1 VITFVIAAGKRK
13 PQSHLRKRLP
23 GMVRFVT
30 YDRLFASSRVRRGTW
45 IFTDQDRLGF
55 WDLEL
60 AARYW
65 RALAQGG
72 ARVLNDPAR
81 FLPRASLL
89 KKLHREG
96 LNSFRAWRLAD
107 GEVPDVFPVFLRKE
121 AAHRGAATGLL
132 NSSDEVAT
140 ALIKLMNDGI
150 PIRDIV
156 AVEYRARELEDK
168 PGAFRKYSMYVVGD
182 RVVPAP
188 IVTDVAW
195 HAKIGT
201 IGTATEEH
209 YLFERRYNEE
219 RPHADH
225 LRRAFAS
232 AGLEYG
238 RADYTVIDD
247 KADIYEINTNP
258 TIGRLRKHH
267 SQTRMETL
275 RQGLDELVE
284 AVAAL
289 DTPAR
294 GSIKLA
300 LDLPRRARPFFMR
313 FQFSRWTP

>member
-1 VITFVIAAGKRK
+1 MITFVIAAGKRK
-13 PQSHLRKRLP
+13 PQAYLRKRLP
-23 GMVRFVT
+23 GIVRFVT
-30 YDRLFASSRVRRGTW
+30 YDSLFMNGRVPGGTW

-60 AARYW
+60 AARCW
-65 RALAQGG
+65 RALAEGG
-72 ARVLNDPAR
+72 ARVVNNPAT

-89 KKLHREG
+89 KKLHRDG
-96 LNSFRAWRLAD
+96 FNSFRAWRLAD
-107 GEVPDVFPVFLRKE
+107 GEMPDAFPVFLRKE
-121 AAHRGAATGLL
+121 AAHRGSATGLL
-132 NSSDEVAT
+132 NSREEVET
-140 ALIKLMNDGI
+140 ALTRLIGEGI
-150 PIRDIV
+150 PIRDLI

-168 PGAFRKYSMYVVGD
+168 PGAYRKHSMYVVGD

-225 LRRAFAS
+225 LRRVFAS
-232 AGLEYG
+232 AELEYG

-247 KADIYEINTNP
+247 KVEIYEINTNP
-258 TIGRLRKHH
+258 TIKPLRKHH
-267 SQTRMETL
+267 SQTRMETV

-289 DTPAR
+289 DTSAR
-294 GSIKLA
+294 GHVKLA